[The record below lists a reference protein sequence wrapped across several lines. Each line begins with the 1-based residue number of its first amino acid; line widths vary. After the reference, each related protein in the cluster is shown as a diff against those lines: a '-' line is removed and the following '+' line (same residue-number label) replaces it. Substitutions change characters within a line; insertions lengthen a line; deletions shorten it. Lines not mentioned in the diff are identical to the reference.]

1 MNFLA
6 VILLCQTVDISSCI
20 VINHKQLL
28 PNLEECQLYVN
39 KKVSTVTARGL
50 LGIGYCAPVD
60 TGMSI

>member
-20 VINHKQLL
+20 VINHKKLF
-28 PNLEECQLYVN
+28 PNFMECQTYVN
-39 KKVSTVTARGL
+39 EKVKGVAARELIGL
-50 LGIGYCAPVD
+50 GYCAPVD